1 MRYFH
6 FTFRYVRV
14 MVTNKLTI
22 VGLNSPEKT
31 FAAFITLGSLIS
43 YVRKIFRKTNIS
55 YPLVRTCTCADERGR
70 GGEGGRKPTI
80 LDIIF
85 WKFSTFPKLPLT
97 TDQEVLDIY
106 HNKHRIRGASQVA
119 ERLKT

>member
-1 MRYFH
+1 M
-6 FTFRYVRV
+6 YVRV
-14 MVTNKLTI
+14 L
-22 VGLNSPEKT
+22 E
-31 FAAFITLGSLIS
+31 
-43 YVRKIFRKTNIS
+43 
-55 YPLVRTCTCADERGR
+55 
-70 GGEGGRKPTI
+70 GGERKPAI

-119 ERLKT
+119 ERLKTSYLRKFGNITKIPKFGGNTAYYSVFPPEIKLS